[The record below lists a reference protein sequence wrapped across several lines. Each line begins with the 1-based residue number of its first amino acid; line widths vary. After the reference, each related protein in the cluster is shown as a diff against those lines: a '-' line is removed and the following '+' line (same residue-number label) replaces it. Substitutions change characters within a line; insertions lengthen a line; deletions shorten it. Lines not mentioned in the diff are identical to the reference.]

1 MNKLNVD
8 LLPIIERGWCDY
20 NPKRKIRKIED
31 LSVNVSTNKV
41 FRITFIDKSFVFV
54 KVSNFGKFENFKEDH
69 QIINVLANNLERP
82 YDHFLSS
89 SLVKGNQLYLYRHE
103 DEYLD
108 VWMVF
113 YRAVR
118 VKNLLPKK
126 ISDEQITVLGR
137 ELARFHK
144 ICDEMT
150 PVLPQSSKNL
160 FNDIHKLLRRLEN
173 PETNQWLKGYNVL
186 IKEHCY
192 KFIENATNLGYGE
205 FTKIPVFVDWNIG
218 NFSVR
223 ENNSFFSRWDYD
235 WFRMS
240 SRVLDFY
247 SFSRVC
253 SFIGDKTDFSYTF
266 SQLNEPRFMCFLKEY
281 HKVFPLTRNEVL
293 FIKEAYR
300 FFILNY
306 VISNGRYFF
315 TKSICDNLQQEAF
328 VSHLPNLD
336 KDFDGESML
345 LLLGL

>member
-1 MNKLNVD
+1 MALKVD
-8 LLPIIERGWCDY
+8 LQPIIEKGWYEY
-20 NPKRKIRKIED
+20 NPKRRIRKIED

-41 FRITFIDKSFVFV
+41 FRVTFADKSFVFV
-54 KVSNFGKFENFKEDH
+54 KVSNFGTFENFKEDH

-89 SLVKGNQLYLYRHE
+89 SLMKGNEIYLYRYE
-103 DEYLD
+103 DEFID

-118 VKNLLPKK
+118 INTSLPKRL
-126 ISDEQITVLGR
+126 SDDQVRILGK
-137 ELARFHK
+137 EVAKFHK

-150 PVLPQSSKNL
+150 PVLPQSSKSL
-160 FNDIHKLLRRLEN
+160 IKDIHQLQRRIDKPGYPMGLSGFND
-173 PETNQWLKGYNVL
+173 L
-186 IKEHCY
+186 IKEHCHI
-192 KFIENATNLGYGE
+192 FLDNAINLGYNE
-205 FTKIPVFVDWNIG
+205 FSKIPVFVDWNIG

-223 ENNSFFSRWDYD
+223 ENGTLFSRWDYD

-253 SFIGDKTDFSYTF
+253 SDIGDKTDFSYTF
-266 SQLNEPRFMCFLKEY
+266 SQLNEPRFLEFLKEY

-293 FIKEAYR
+293 FMKEAYR

-306 VISNGRYFF
+306 VISNGRFF
-315 TKSICDNLQQEAF
+315 FNEGYAMKLQFEAF
-328 VSHLPNLD
+328 NDHLPNLD
-336 KDFDGESML
+336 EGFNAEVILGA
-345 LLLGL
+345 LGL